1 MCVCVTRGFCRKLS
15 AKTATTSRLLPRRR
29 RDDGGKCSFSIQGSA
44 VKTAPVNSHGG
55 QGLHQNQET
64 KNNHRKMLISIQCVA
79 HGDSNWDLYSSEILQ
94 LQEISETS
102 VPPAS
107 SSPNSDLLRSYWTL
121 LSSDASG
128 KQTTAQF

>member
-1 MCVCVTRGFCRKLS
+1 MCVCVTRGFCRKQNS
-15 AKTATTSRLLPRRR
+15 N
-29 RDDGGKCSFSIQGSA
+29 SIQLVATAAANVPSAFREAQSKLLGSTLMEWT
-44 VKTAPVNSHGG
+44 VKSVERP
-55 QGLHQNQET
+55 GLHRNQET
-64 KNNHRKMLISIQCVA
+64 KNNHRKTLISIQCVA

-107 SSPNSDLLRSYWTL
+107 SSPNSVFLRSYWTL

-128 KQTTAQF
+128 KQSSAQF